1 MADRALE
8 IWPNIKKVAQKWE
21 KITPSKTPKKKKKN
35 YQTAITAIKDNLITA
50 KLNYFSFI
58 ASNFAAFSDQV
69 YSDDPLVLF
78 IYDVSSLITSLNV
91 INIQSRKS

>member
-21 KITPSKTPKKKKKN
+21 KITPSKTPKEKN
-35 YQTAITAIKDNLITA
+35 YQTALTAIKDNLITA

-78 IYDVSSLITSLNV
+78 IYDLSSLITGLNV